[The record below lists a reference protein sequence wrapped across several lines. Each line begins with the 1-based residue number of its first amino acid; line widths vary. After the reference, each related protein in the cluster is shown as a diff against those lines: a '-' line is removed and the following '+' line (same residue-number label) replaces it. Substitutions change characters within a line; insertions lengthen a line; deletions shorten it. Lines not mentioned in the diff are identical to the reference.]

1 MMLSFSHSDW
11 GDGKMLVFAP
21 RVGNDT
27 QDDASAASVRLS
39 VTLSG
44 GGSITDCPWE
54 EVALKS
60 RETGP

>member
-1 MMLSFSHSDW
+1 
-11 GDGKMLVFAP
+11 MLVFAP
-21 RVGNDT
+21 RVGNDA
-27 QDDASAASVRLS
+27 QDDASAASVSLS